1 MYLLRLRLIVVT
13 LFSLSLMACNTI
25 EHQSEA
31 IAKVALP
38 AVAKDQKALKRIWSA
53 HYGAGVGKNDVPL
66 RLALAPST
74 VVLADYQGT
83 MVALDR
89 MTGKKRW
96 SVKSRE
102 PFSAGPSVI
111 EDCVLLGTEE
121 GSVLSYKLSDG
132 TLMWRASVGSP
143 VFAAIRGN
151 SKSLFVHTL
160 ADTIVALDPSDGQ
173 QKWSY
178 AASTPSL
185 ILRRSSSPVLYQG
198 TVLVGLSTGQLV
210 AMDQVT
216 GVVLWQKEI
225 AASKGRS
232 ETQRMIDLSADPL
245 LQGSLVYAVGYQG
258 NVAALKA
265 NTGELLWEQSLSS
278 YAGLAVADRT
288 LVVPDHRGTLYA
300 FDAITGKQRWKMLG
314 LVGRRL
320 TKPLCVGT
328 MVLVGDDEGLV
339 HWIDLESGHYKGR
352 QSIDNKGIEASLML
366 KEGIIYILGLSGK
379 VVALPEAFFHQDNK
393 VPVKQ

>member
-1 MYLLRLRLIVVT
+1 
-13 LFSLSLMACNTI
+13 MACNTI

-38 AVAKDQKALKRIWSA
+38 VVAKDQVVKSLWSA
-53 HYGAGVGKNDVPL
+53 HPGAGVGKNDVPL
-66 RLALAPST
+66 RLALTPST
-74 VVLADYQGT
+74 VVLADYKGT
-83 MVALDR
+83 IIALDR

-96 SVKSRE
+96 SVKHRE

-121 GSVLSYKLSDG
+121 GGVISYKLSDG
-132 TLMWRASVGSP
+132 ALMWRASVGSP

-151 SKSLFVHTL
+151 NKALFVHTL
-160 ADTIVALDPSDGQ
+160 ADTVLALDPADGQ
-173 QKWSY
+173 RKWSY

-185 ILRRSSSPVLYQG
+185 ILRRSSSPVFYQD

-210 AMDQVT
+210 AIDQVT

-278 YAGLAVADRT
+278 YAGLAVEDRT

-320 TKPLCVGT
+320 TKPLCVGS

-339 HWIDLESGHYKGR
+339 HWIDLESGRYVGR
-352 QSIDNKGIEASLML
+352 QSIDSKGIEAPLML

-379 VVALPEAFFHQDNK
+379 VVALPEAFFHQHNK
-393 VPVKQ
+393 APVKQ